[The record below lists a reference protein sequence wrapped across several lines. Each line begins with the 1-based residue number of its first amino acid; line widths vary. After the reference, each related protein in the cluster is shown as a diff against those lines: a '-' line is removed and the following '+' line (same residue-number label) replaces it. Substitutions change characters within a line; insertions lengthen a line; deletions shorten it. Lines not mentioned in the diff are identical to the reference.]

1 MKRRI
6 LLILA
11 VFVLWVPGIVCAED
25 AMRGE
30 VMLPAPA
37 NVASEEPPL
46 DYGPPA
52 YFISATTKS
61 QTPPILYPKE
71 WYILEKIPT
80 GKGLGIGVFL
90 FQEGMPVEHIR
101 SVFGKP
107 QEIITL
113 DMEEGSYGTIAV
125 YPHHHFFFSRTGHLQ
140 TIKERK
146 L

>member
-1 MKRRI
+1 MKKRT
-6 LLILA
+6 LLILIM
-11 VFVLWVPGIVCAED
+11 FVLCIPGIICAED

-46 DYGPPA
+46 DNTSPT
-52 YFISATTKS
+52 YFIPASTKS
-61 QTPPILYPKE
+61 QAPSTLFPKE

-80 GKGLGIGVFL
+80 GKGLAVGIFL
-90 FQEGMPVEHIR
+90 FQEGMPIEHIH

-107 QEIITL
+107 QETINL
-113 DMEEGSYGTIAV
+113 EMEEGSFGTILV
-125 YPHHHFFFSRTGHLQ
+125 YRRHHFFFSRTGNLQ